1 LLHRLSSVRLRLL
14 PLTLADQ
21 MSHSNDELSNRIAMA
36 EDELQ
41 NAMRNRNTSSFES
54 EELTTADFGHDDTR
68 SRERWRH
75 ELEARSSETDQQTYA
90 TSTELWNQ
98 GSPDAA
104 VKGQT
109 QWGDAEV
116 FAEAVMHH
124 VPEGGQFMDCLE
136 HCLNGTPYQVFA
148 EWYVNSVE
156 YDPNGPLDSHAV
168 CEAARA
174 FLTAS
179 ETLSATAVNVGA
191 SPHRQYVEGA
201 PSIPNP
207 TPGLS
212 RSNVASRSHD
222 LIDYIQTKPAI
233 TPRPMKAP
241 RVLVHVTVEIGDGR
255 SGTIDVH
262 EGDTPEELAAA
273 FVQMHGLSNNVI
285 EPLAAHVENSIEAV
299 IPKLHSPKKKAT
311 SEPAHPDRA
320 SPRTLQR
327 PQSTPGWVARM
338 NKPLKGP
345 RACMDPSRKMVA
357 SPRGLYEDAEDEA
370 WALSPRVTSLGMT
383 PQAATATQVYLDSR
397 EQHTGLDER
406 GAQLSARM
414 RSKSKASMAV
424 SARLYKDAAQ
434 REQKLKLKQAKNEN
448 EKKFKLEAEAKAER
462 RKWGGSPNKAAP
474 QPRFVMV
481 GDQQT
486 RVGVHQ
492 ALYEDHAKRQQKQNA
507 DVDKHCKEM
516 AKKEAAVLERSKLEC
531 WGKPRISKKAREC
544 AREGSEVWE
553 RICDWDGAERKEKV
567 EKIKKEHV
575 NAEMDACTF
584 DIAAS
589 IATNPETGNGKRS
602 TKLVNN
608 MVSQAGHDSASNR
621 FEALY
626 QDAQQRQLRVEQY
639 QNWYPEDQ
647 TFNPDI
653 GPDRYKPRVDETDEE
668 FVNRLTYYKQDKL
681 LAAEQGPRMID
692 QNTGQKMF
700 EPQTG
705 RGPMT
710 ERNPSGL
717 PIGDYLHAC
726 SYDIAEMKAE
736 REEQRETLVASLAT
750 QSKTTTN
757 SHSIMENVRQQQLF
771 EIFSAIDTDGDG
783 IIDPSAAAEA
793 AHSRLPAEI
802 ANDICPLVIHS
813 GQQHDFRSFYALCRD
828 QVSSAQVGPK
838 GYLVPE
844 RERHMRSLD
853 EYMISKDASTHRKS
867 LSQRSSALAQ
877 QRREHRSGSLYES
890 LTEER
895 EIWDERR
902 RNMSEKKAAEELS
915 ACTFQPNV
923 ERVGARVKM
932 SGEVAQRLVKP
943 AQPTRAY

>member
-1 LLHRLSSVRLRLL
+1 MGSHRCCHRLSSVRLRLL
-14 PLTLADQ
+14 TLTLVDQ

-90 TSTELWNQ
+90 ASTELWNQ

-156 YDPNGPLDSHAV
+156 YDPNGPLDAHAV

-207 TPGLS
+207 TPGLA
-212 RSNVASRSHD
+212 RSNVASRGHD

-255 SGTIDVH
+255 AGTIDVH
-262 EGDTPEELAAA
+262 EGDTPEQLAAA
-273 FVQMHGLSNNVI
+273 FVKMHGLSNNVI
-285 EPLAAHVENSIEAV
+285 EPLAAHVENSIDAV

-345 RACMDPSRKMVA
+345 RACMDPSRNMVA
-357 SPRGLYEDAEDEA
+357 SPRGLYEDAEDET

-383 PQAATATQVYLDSR
+383 PQAANATQVYLDSR

-406 GAQLSARM
+406 GVQLSARM

-448 EKKFKLEAEAKAER
+448 EKRMKLEAEAKAER
-462 RKWGGSPNKAAP
+462 RKWGGSPVKAAP

-486 RVGVHQ
+486 RVDVHQ

-567 EKIKKEHV
+567 EKIKKDHV

-653 GPDRYKPRVDETDEE
+653 GPDRYKPRVDETEE
-668 FVNRLTYYKQDKL
+668 QFINRLTYCKQDKM
-681 LAAEQGPRMID
+681 AQPQAHSEID
-692 QNTGQKMF
+692 QNTGQPLF
-700 EPQTG
+700 CPVTG
-705 RGPMT
+705 RGPLFQ
-710 ERNPSGL
+710 RNSQGL
-717 PIGDYLHAC
+717 PIGEYLH
-726 SYDIAEMKAE
+726 SYSYERHEDRKLTDAEQAEHFREMSNQRKA
-736 REEQRETLVASLAT
+736 
-750 QSKTTTN
+750 TN
-757 SHSIMENVRQQQLF
+757 NSEFIMERMREQQLF
-771 EIFSAIDTDGDG
+771 EIFSVIDQDGDG
-783 IIDPSAAAEA
+783 IIDPAAAEHA
-793 AHSRLPAEI
+793 A
-802 ANDICPLVIHS
+802 
-813 GQQHDFRSFYALCRD
+813 
-828 QVSSAQVGPK
+828 
-838 GYLVPE
+838 
-844 RERHMRSLD
+844 
-853 EYMISKDASTHRKS
+853 
-867 LSQRSSALAQ
+867 
-877 QRREHRSGSLYES
+877 
-890 LTEER
+890 
-895 EIWDERR
+895 
-902 RNMSEKKAAEELS
+902 
-915 ACTFQPNV
+915 
-923 ERVGARVKM
+923 
-932 SGEVAQRLVKP
+932 
-943 AQPTRAY
+943 